1 MARRRKG
8 KAIHGWLNIDKP
20 QGLSSAKVVA
30 EVKRLTGAA
39 KAGHGGTLDPLATG
53 VLPIALGEATKT
65 AAWSMDGRK
74 AYRFVVRWG
83 IETAT
88 DDGEGEILRTSDF
101 RPDENAINKALPLF
115 IGEIEQIPPAYS
127 AIKVDGKRAYRRA
140 RDGEIVEMAP
150 RTVQVFDLKLIST
163 PDEDHAEFEVSCGKG
178 TYVRSLGRDIAERLG
193 TLGHIAVLR
202 RTAVGPFEIGQSI
215 SLDIL
220 ADLGHN
226 SPLNS
231 YLLPVE
237 AALDDIP
244 ALVLTLPQAERLR
257 HGQMVRVLDAPQGP
271 CVAMAGGQ
279 PVALAEVDIDEVR
292 PVRVFNIQTS

>member
-20 QGLSSAKVVA
+20 LGLSSAKAVA

-88 DDGEGEILRTSDF
+88 DDREGEELRTSNV
-101 RPDENAINKALPLF
+101 RPDETAIKKVLPDF
-115 IGEIEQIPPAYS
+115 TGKIEQIPPAYS
-127 AIKVDGKRAYRRA
+127 AIKVDGRRAYRRA
-140 RDGEIVEMAP
+140 RDGEIVELAP
-150 RTVQVFDLKLIST
+150 RIVQVFDLQLISM
-163 PDEDHAEFEVSCGKG
+163 PDSDHAEFEVVCGKG
-178 TYVRSLGRDIAERLG
+178 TYVRSLGRDIAARLG
-193 TLGHIAVLR
+193 TAGHIAGLR
-202 RTAVGPFEIGQSI
+202 RTAVGPFEIEQSI

-220 ADLGHN
+220 ADMGHN

-237 AALDDIP
+237 TALDDIP
-244 ALVLTLPQAERLR
+244 ALALTLPQAERLR
-257 HGQMVRVLDAPQGP
+257 HGQMVRVLNAPPGP
-271 CVAMAGGQ
+271 CVAMADGK
-279 PVALAEVDIDEVR
+279 PVALAEVEDDEVR